1 MPGHRSRFVY
11 TPKHCS
17 WLNQIEIGFG
27 ISCRRLLNRSSFAS
41 LEKMR
46 ERILSF
52 VEYFNK
58 TMAKPLQWAFTGK
71 PLKMERKD
79 QDGNTNR
86 NLPIRVRK

>member
-27 ISCRRLLNRSSFAS
+27 ILCRRLLNRSSFAS

-46 ERILSF
+46 ERILAF

-79 QDGNTNR
+79 QDRNTNR
-86 NLPIRVRK
+86 WEN